1 MVRYIIDM
9 QILPRHDFEIGTL
22 TESLVEDMVDIP
34 GPGIAETVESVL
46 VVAALGGGTGVVHL

>member
-22 TESLVEDMVDIP
+22 TESLVEDMIDIP
-34 GPGIAETVESVL
+34 GPGRTESVEGVL
-46 VVAALGGGTGVVHL
+46 VVAALGRGTGVVHL

>member
-9 QILPRHDFEIGTL
+9 QILPRDDLEVRAP
-22 TESLVEDMVDIP
+22 TETLVEDMVDIP
-34 GPGIAETVESVL
+34 GPGRTESVESVL